1 MNLNTF
7 KEILFEKAKEAG
19 FENSEIYVTNSES
32 LEISIYQQEVESY
45 NLDKSFGL
53 SFRGII
59 NGKIGYSH
67 TRILDETSVDTW
79 PPCPAPTTSSAWPST
94 TPPTLSRPRRP
105 LPRLYVI
112 RRRARGYSW

>member
-53 SFRGII
+53 
-59 NGKIGYSH
+59 
-67 TRILDETSVDTW
+67 
-79 PPCPAPTTSSAWPST
+79 
-94 TPPTLSRPRRP
+94 
-105 LPRLYVI
+105 
-112 RRRARGYSW
+112 